1 MSKKNFES
9 LNRNKNTAES
19 LTNLAKNVATQ
30 DSSEVVQEDIYKNFT
45 FKIPIV
51 WHKQLKYDIS
61 KDSGKT
67 IQTLIMEALKN
78 TYPELEEL

>member
-1 MSKKNFES
+1 MAKNFES

-19 LTNLAKNVATQ
+19 LNTIIKNVA
-30 DSSEVVQEDIYKNFT
+30 SKEEVTEDIFKNFT
-45 FKIPIV
+45 FKIPIA

-78 TYPELEEL
+78 TYPELEDIKEI